1 MPTFKYQKGLKD
13 YVKEICKSENM
24 DYIAMWGSIFCLE
37 AVGVT
42 DYFNI
47 LKLAKLCFTFAVA
60 NAKSETGFSYIKRVE
75 NSLKGAAWQR
85 TIIFLRKNRNRWKA
99 TCRAVEGFL

>member
-24 DYIAMWGSIFCLE
+24 GYIAMWGSIFRSE

-42 DYFNI
+42 NYFNI
-47 LKLAKLCFTFAVA
+47 LTLAKLCFTFAVA

-75 NSLKGAAWQR
+75 NSLRGQLGKEQLSSLKRIVIAGKLYAE
-85 TIIFLRKNRNRWKA
+85 L
-99 TCRAVEGFL
+99 